1 LSIGLVET
9 ILIVVILVAAAPY
22 VLGPVLVYRRQRQ
35 SPRPS
40 FEPFNSNKHSVLP
53 QLQGLM
59 GQNAA
64 SLERAGF
71 KVVAD
76 LFRTDRATRMRV
88 ILMDTPAEDLAVL
101 LGVSPALR
109 PERGACSV
117 ELVAWFEGDRSLTV
131 QNSPIPGAFAPVT
144 GRDRARFRT
153 VRDPARLYRIYQAL
167 LARRYGAA
175 RRAAPD
181 YRTDPPSFLAAAMSR
196 ELRQQV
202 GTGYFRLDSAAD
214 VYRPTWKGAWLMC
227 WKLLQPFRD
236 IREWLSDQRARAL
249 LRELGLEGEGAEAR
263 PVAVAP
269 RPPSVSHWNWI
280 TVVAGSVVLIVH
292 PRFLGQG
299 LPSLGPPGGVRMRL
313 PASFAVPADFPGAV
327 TALERLAGAS
337 ATPLVVQDSLGN
349 TVRTD
354 GVIVPVE
361 GKRAEGLV
369 AAAQDSFLARG
380 FYLFRVVQNFG
391 AGGRPDTLALYPSP
405 DRYAILRLVGTNG
418 ANYQIGPDSIVAWLK
433 ALERDQ
439 PFVLTGIGFDWVGGR
454 FTTPLTDPG
463 ALALAQR
470 FNAFCPDIVT
480 QGTETVAELAREL
493 ERSGELYCWWD

>member
-1 LSIGLVET
+1 MET
-9 ILIVVILVAAAPY
+9 FLIVVILVAAAPY

-40 FEPFNSNKHSVLP
+40 FEPFDSKQHAVLP
-53 QLQGLM
+53 ELQGFM
-59 GQNAA
+59 GQNVA

-88 ILMDTPAEDLAVL
+88 ILMDTPAQDLALL
-101 LGVSPALR
+101 LGVSPVLR

-117 ELVAWFEGDRSLTV
+117 ELVARFDGDRSLTV
-131 QNSPIPGAFAPVT
+131 QNSPIPGAFAPVA
-144 GRDRARFRT
+144 GRDKARFRT

-181 YRTDPPSFLAAAMSR
+181 YRTDPAGFLAAAMSR

-202 GTGYFRLDSAAD
+202 DTGYFRLDTTAD

-236 IREWLSDQRARAL
+236 IREWLSDRRARAL
-249 LRELGLEGEGAEAR
+249 LRELGLEGEGAGAR

-280 TVVAGSVVLIVH
+280 AVVAGSVLLIVH

-299 LPSLGPPGGVRMRL
+299 LPSLGAPGSVRVRL
-313 PASFAVPADFPGAV
+313 PASFGVPADFPGAV
-327 TALERLAGAS
+327 TALERLAGTS

-349 TVRTD
+349 AVRTD

-380 FYLFRVVQNFG
+380 FYLFRVVQSFS

-439 PFVLTGIGFDWVGGR
+439 PFVLTGIGYDWVGGR
-454 FTTPLTDPG
+454 FTTPIADPEG
-463 ALALAQR
+463 LARR
-470 FNAFCPDIVT
+470 FSAFCPDIVT
-480 QGTETVAELAREL
+480 QGTETVAQLAREL
-493 ERSGELYCWWD
+493 KRSGELYCWWD

>member
-40 FEPFNSNKHSVLP
+40 FEPFDSNKHSVLP

-117 ELVAWFEGDRSLTV
+117 ELVARFEGDRSLTV

-181 YRTDPPSFLAAAMSR
+181 YRTDPAGFLAAAMSR

-202 GTGYFRLDSAAD
+202 GTG
-214 VYRPTWKGAWLMC
+214 
-227 WKLLQPFRD
+227 
-236 IREWLSDQRARAL
+236 
-249 LRELGLEGEGAEAR
+249 
-263 PVAVAP
+263 
-269 RPPSVSHWNWI
+269 
-280 TVVAGSVVLIVH
+280 
-292 PRFLGQG
+292 
-299 LPSLGPPGGVRMRL
+299 
-313 PASFAVPADFPGAV
+313 
-327 TALERLAGAS
+327 
-337 ATPLVVQDSLGN
+337 
-349 TVRTD
+349 
-354 GVIVPVE
+354 
-361 GKRAEGLV
+361 
-369 AAAQDSFLARG
+369 
-380 FYLFRVVQNFG
+380 
-391 AGGRPDTLALYPSP
+391 
-405 DRYAILRLVGTNG
+405 
-418 ANYQIGPDSIVAWLK
+418 
-433 ALERDQ
+433 
-439 PFVLTGIGFDWVGGR
+439 
-454 FTTPLTDPG
+454 
-463 ALALAQR
+463 
-470 FNAFCPDIVT
+470 
-480 QGTETVAELAREL
+480 
-493 ERSGELYCWWD
+493 